1 MIHTLEPEHLVDVT
15 EAASAVTATGICV
28 EIPFI
33 QRFGVHKA
41 TEAMASG
48 TIINAAFDLLLG
60 QHNLSDD
67 EALQTAEAGSRL
79 SLASLAFKGLDLD
92 SFRASIRPK
101 IALLRDAILSFE
113 NRDVEVES
121 VYLSPELGLQ
131 GRVDILL
138 TNPLEVV
145 EMKSGRPHISHQ
157 AQLAGYVLLMNS
169 QRSSSR
175 PLSEPL
181 TSESLSSESLSS
193 EPLSSEP
200 LIEKGVC
207 ARLWYVGQ
215 ESNTWVA
222 LGDVEGLQTR
232 LMEARNSIVQTELD
246 LCQRKFGVLKAIG
259 PHIDGLATFQRAE
272 AADFAAAYTSLDPI
286 ERTAFQAWVSF
297 LARESVE
304 QRVGATSGRA
314 LAELWRTDL
323 AAKRASTSVLT
334 DLHLDSEASDLS
346 SMHLTLRVTPSHRD
360 QGPVSTSSDGKSTLR
375 GGVALRA
382 GDPIFLYPQHPT
394 RRPCDGPLFKGSVIS
409 VSADRVDVTLR
420 NKHARLPN
428 ADKWVVEQDAS
439 DSFTRRTYGCL
450 AMWMRAARE
459 KRQMLLGL
467 RRPTFADSVHSGSIA
482 KSDANHSGNIIT
494 RAISARDFFLVQG
507 PPGTGK
513 TSMILRTIVTDLL
526 KRPDERLLILAYT
539 NRAADEICSVLQRYV
554 GEGVLLR
561 HGSRAGARGDDS
573 VASLLAQN
581 TPSDSARILSDCK
594 CIVSTVSSAINQ
606 PDIFS
611 FGAFTTAIVDEASQV
626 LEPMLAGLLAQTGR
640 FILIGDVCQLPAVVS
655 QPVDGLAVQA
665 PMLRDIC
672 MTSLGMSM
680 FERLYRVC
688 VKNGW
693 HDAYAHLTRQGRMH
707 QDVQA
712 FPSHAFYG
720 GRLEPLAEW
729 QTSTQ
734 PWISTSDALLTRVLY
749 TRATFLQV
757 EHADQQLSEAI
768 LATQLAKQILRD
780 AHALGIEA
788 SIGII
793 TPFRAQNNLVLQ
805 LLHDSGTSDDVR
817 RDENGITTDAIRR
830 HISVDT
836 VERFQGS
843 ERDVIIYAVSAAS
856 MADMTG
862 IASEITLA
870 DGAVVD
876 RKLNVALTRAKQHI
890 VVIGNPRFLRMSA
903 SYAKLIDHLALVT
916 P

>member
-1 MIHTLEPEHLVDVT
+1 MRAADFPTLEPEHLVDVT

-60 QHNLSDD
+60 HPNLTDD
-67 EALQTAEAGSRL
+67 EALQQAEAGSRL

-92 SFRASIRPK
+92 SFRAGLRPK
-101 IALLRDAILSFE
+101 ITLLREAIAAFE
-113 NRDVEVES
+113 NRDVEVEA
-121 VYLSPELGLQ
+121 VFLSPELGLQ

-169 QRSSSR
+169 QNKVSG
-175 PLSEPL
+175 PLSKASPEPL
-181 TSESLSSESLSS
+181 AQNAPS
-193 EPLSSEP
+193 
-200 LIEKGVC
+200 

-215 ESNTWVA
+215 ESSTWVA

-259 PHIDGLATFQRAE
+259 PHVDGLATFQRAE
-272 AADFAAAYTSLDPI
+272 AADFAAAYISLDPI

-304 QRVGATSGRA
+304 QRVGSASGRSGSSSGRA

-323 AAKRASTSVLT
+323 DAKRASNSALT
-334 DLHLDSEASDLS
+334 DLVLDADTSELS
-346 SMHLTLRVTPSHRD
+346 LMHLTLRVSPSQPDGVPISPR
-360 QGPVSTSSDGKSTLR
+360 SLANSDGGSSPR

-394 RRPCDGPLFKGSVIS
+394 QRPVDGPLFKGSVIS
-409 VSADRVDVTLR
+409 VSADRIDVTLR
-420 NKHARLPN
+420 NKHARLPDS
-428 ADKWVVEQDAS
+428 AAWVVEQDAS
-439 DSFTRRTYGCL
+439 DSSTRKTYGCL
-450 AMWMRAARE
+450 SMWMRAPRE
-459 KRQMLLGL
+459 KRQSLLGL
-467 RRPTFADSVHSGSIA
+467 RRPTFTSVESEIVQ
-482 KSDANHSGNIIT
+482 
-494 RAISARDFFLVQG
+494 RAIAARDFFLVQG

-513 TSMILRTIVTDLL
+513 TSMILRTIVTELL
-526 KRPDERLLILAYT
+526 QRPDERLLILAYT

-573 VASLLAQN
+573 VASLLAQH

-606 PDIFS
+606 PDIFA

-626 LEPMLAGLLAQTGR
+626 LEPMLTGLLAQTRR
-640 FILIGDVCQLPAVVS
+640 FILIGDVCQLPAVVA
-655 QPVDGLAVQA
+655 QPVDGLTVQA

-672 MTSLGMSM
+672 MTTLGMSM

-688 VKNGW
+688 VQNGW

-707 QDVQA
+707 KDVQA

-734 PWISTSDALLTRVLY
+734 PWITTTDDLLSRVLNS
-749 TRATFLQV
+749 RATFLHV
-757 EHADQQLSEAI
+757 DNADQQLREAT

-780 AHALGIEA
+780 AHALGVEA

-805 LLHDSGTSDDVR
+805 LLHDTGTGDDVQ
-817 RDENGITTDAIRR
+817 RDDNGLASDAIRR

-870 DGAVVD
+870 DGSVVD
-876 RKLNVALTRAKQHI
+876 RKLNVALTRAKQHV